1 MRYVTVLRF
10 LFIAYPAEG
19 KIIQRE
25 EDKMSKWN
33 VAVSYVRSGYIQIEG
48 NTKKEAVAAAEEKL
62 KTMTVDEM
70 DETMSYLPDSETV
83 DEDDVEAITC

>member
-1 MRYVTVLRF
+1 
-10 LFIAYPAEG
+10 
-19 KIIQRE
+19 
-25 EDKMSKWN
+25 MSKWN

-48 NTKKEAVAAAEEKL
+48 STEEEAVALAEEKL

-70 DETMSYLPDSETV
+70 DEIMSYLPDSETV

>member
-10 LFIAYPAEG
+10 LFITYPAEG

-25 EDKMSKWN
+25 KDKISKWN
-33 VAVSYVRSGYIQIEG
+33 VVVSYVRSGYIQIEG
-48 NTKKEAVAAAEEKL
+48 NTKEEAVAAAEEKL
-62 KTMTVDEM
+62 KTMTMDEM